1 MKRGAAIL
9 ACVFLF
15 AACGGDKATNT
26 TVRVAGIPTRQAT
39 EACLLFIRARIV
51 GGGTQTSCL
60 RKIDGFPDPGA
71 TIRSR
76 GSMAFVLPDGTIR
89 TRVSITQQFARDG
102 VHAHQTLRG
111 SITGGTGIYRDA
123 RGTVNGAGTV
133 IDRPL
138 SLGPVNLRYALVLR

>member
-1 MKRGAAIL
+1 VKRGAAIL

-15 AACGGDKATNT
+15 AACGGDKATST
-26 TVRVAGIPTRQAT
+26 TVRVAGVPTRQAT

-51 GGGTQTSCL
+51 GGGTHTTCL

-89 TRVSITQQFARDG
+89 TRVSITQQ
-102 VHAHQTLRG
+102 
-111 SITGGTGIYRDA
+111 S
-123 RGTVNGAGTV
+123 RGTECTPIRRFAARSWAVRAFTGKLAARSVVPERSSTA
-133 IDRPL
+133 R
-138 SLGPVNLRYALVLR
+138 